1 LWNFNS
7 REQTAGGSHGGINP
21 EVSRVLFLVW
31 GGKSTGV
38 ARGQVISDVHTTLDV
53 APTLMKALGM
63 LSDDQRVIRANGAFV
78 ERPFHPFPGRII
90 DLWQYRQEK
99 YATRFDNRL
108 ERR

>member
-7 REQTAGGSHGGINP
+7 KGQTAGGSHGGLTP
-21 EVSRVLFLVW
+21 DVTRVPFMVW
-31 GGKSTGV
+31 GGKNTGV

-63 LSDDQRVIRANGAFV
+63 LSDDQGVIRANGAFV

-90 DLWQYRQEK
+90 DLWQDRQEK
-99 YATRFDNRL
+99 YATRFDNRP